1 MKIKKCVNSAT
12 NSCGMAA
19 KPSTAVKGSKGRFLY
34 LTKHG
39 LGPGTLPRG
48 VQLIDSKELSPY
60 ITAIWLDRFLTTKEL
75 QEYDI
80 YPETMITEILEK
92 NNIDEAELESVTSA
106 TYDNSAEVVNA
117 DYVSKLMQS
126 VDDNLPNTFVVYKYD
141 EGSNSIHC
149 TSASPSEIAEYDVPV
164 KDLSGN
170 MDEDME
176 YILGAIN
183 DASVDL
189 EDNLLVEDGRYRF
202 IDSKTVIDSDGFNT
216 EYTMYYDESE
226 DKYVFVFGD
235 SDLYSPYDG
244 YFDFECDTEQ
254 EAYEWF
260 DSYVGPGEDDEFDE
274 YAEFDAFDE
283 YDW

>member
-1 MKIKKCVNSAT
+1 
-12 NSCGMAA
+12 
-19 KPSTAVKGSKGRFLY
+19 
-34 LTKHG
+34 
-39 LGPGTLPRG
+39 
-48 VQLIDSKELSPY
+48 
-60 ITAIWLDRFLTTKEL
+60 
-75 QEYDI
+75 
-80 YPETMITEILEK
+80 
-92 NNIDEAELESVTSA
+92 
-106 TYDNSAEVVNA
+106 
-117 DYVSKLMQS
+117 MQS

-274 YAEFDAFDE
+274 FDE